1 MEIEDR
7 VAVITGGGG
16 GIGSAVARRWMA
28 DGARAVVVAD
38 RNGDAARAVGAEIG
52 GLGVELDVT
61 DEAAVVALVE
71 RVEDELGPI
80 DIFFS
85 NAGAGGAGGGVEAP
99 NEAWQAQW
107 ELHVMAHVY
116 AARAVL
122 PSMTARG
129 EGYLVH
135 TASAAGL
142 LAAVGSAPYS
152 VTKAACIKLAETIAI
167 AHGDDGIGVS
177 VLCPQGVNTAMAP
190 RQLGDGGTDGI
201 VEPEYVADVV
211 TEAIREGRFLILPH
225 PEVQTYVER
234 KAGDPDRWLA
244 GHAPPPR
251 PLARPADELTTKRQR
266 RRVVS
271 RRDARDAELVARR
284 ALATTASTATR
295 RNEHDDTDPSATSA
309 RQIPNDSSAHG
320 ASSAP
325 GRSST

>member
-1 MEIEDR
+1 MEIRDR

-16 GIGSAVARRWMA
+16 GIGSALARRWAA
-28 DGARAVVVAD
+28 DGARAVVVVD
-38 RNGDAARAVGAEIG
+38 RDAAAAEAAAATYG
-52 GLGVELDVT
+52 GLGLGVDVT

-71 RVEDELGPI
+71 RVERELGPI

-85 NAGAGGAGGGVEAP
+85 NAGAGGAGGGVEAS
-99 NEAWQAQW
+99 NAAWQAQW

-122 PSMTARG
+122 PSMLARG

-152 VTKAACIKLAETIAI
+152 VTKAACIKLAETISI
-167 AHGDDGIGVS
+167 AHGDQGIGVS

-201 VEPEYVADVV
+201 VEPEYVAEVV
-211 TEAIREGRFLILPH
+211 TEAVRTGRFLILPH

-234 KAGDPDRWLA
+234 KAADPDRWL
-244 GHAPPPR
+244 GGMR
-251 PLARPADELTTKRQR
+251 RLR
-266 RRVVS
+266 RRS
-271 RRDARDAELVARR
+271 LD
-284 ALATTASTATR
+284 LA
-295 RNEHDDTDPSATSA
+295 
-309 RQIPNDSSAHG
+309 G
-320 ASSAP
+320 
-325 GRSST
+325 G

>member
-1 MEIEDR
+1 MEIKDR
-7 VAVITGGGG
+7 VAIVTGGGG

-28 DGARAVVVAD
+28 DGARAVIVAD
-38 RNGDAARAVGAEIG
+38 RNGDAARSVGASIG
-52 GLGVELDVT
+52 CLGVELDVT
-61 DEAAVVALVE
+61 DESAIITLVE
-71 RVEDELGPI
+71 RVEREIGPI

-85 NAGAGGAGGGVEAP
+85 NAGAGAGGGVEAP

-116 AARAVL
+116 AARAVI

-129 EGYLVH
+129 SGYLIQ

-201 VEPEYVADVV
+201 VEPEHVAEVV
-211 TEAIREGRFLILPH
+211 TAAMREGRFLILPH

-234 KAGDPDRWLA
+234 KAADPTRWLT
-244 GHAPPPR
+244 GMR
-251 PLARPADELTTKRQR
+251 RLR
-266 RRVVS
+266 RRS
-271 RRDARDAELVARR
+271 LEL
-284 ALATTASTATR
+284 LDGAT
-295 RNEHDDTDPSATSA
+295 
-309 RQIPNDSSAHG
+309 ND
-320 ASSAP
+320 
-325 GRSST
+325 R

>member
-1 MEIEDR
+1 MEIEGR

-16 GIGSAVARRWMA
+16 GIGSAVARRWQEG
-28 DGARAVVVAD
+28 GARAVVVVD
-38 RNGDAARAVGAEIG
+38 RDGDAVRAVGTE
-52 GLGVELDVT
+52 LGCLAVELDVT
-61 DEAAVVALVE
+61 DEPAVAGLVE
-71 RVEDELGPI
+71 RVEHELGPI

-85 NAGAGGAGGGVEAP
+85 NAGAGFGGGGIEAP
-99 NEAWQAQW
+99 NQTWQASW

-116 AARAVL
+116 AARAVI

-190 RQLGDGGTDGI
+190 RQLGDGATDGI
-201 VEPEYVADVV
+201 VEPAYVADVL
-211 TEAIREGRFLILPH
+211 TEAMAEGRFLVLPH

-234 KAGDPDRWLA
+234 KASDPDRWLR
-244 GHAPPPR
+244 GMR
-251 PLARPADELTTKRQR
+251 KLR
-266 RRVVS
+266 RRSLDVLS
-271 RRDARDAELVARR
+271 G
-284 ALATTASTATR
+284 
-295 RNEHDDTDPSATSA
+295 
-309 RQIPNDSSAHG
+309 Q
-320 ASSAP
+320 
-325 GRSST
+325 

>member
-1 MEIEDR
+1 MELKDR

-16 GIGSAVARRWMA
+16 GIGSAVARKWTA
-28 DGARAVVVAD
+28 EGARGVVVVD
-38 RNGDAARAVGAEIG
+38 RDEDAAKRVGDEIG
-52 GLGVELDVT
+52 GLGLGVDVT
-61 DEAAVVALVE
+61 DEQAIIALVD
-71 RVEDELGPI
+71 RVENEMGPI

-85 NAGAGGAGGGVEAP
+85 NAGAGGAGGLVEAS
-99 NEAWQAQW
+99 NDAWQKQW

-122 PSMTARG
+122 PSMLARG

-152 VTKAACIKLAETIAI
+152 VTKAACIKLAETISI

-201 VEPEYVADVV
+201 VEPDYVADVV
-211 TEAIREGRFLILPH
+211 TDAVREGRFLILPH

-234 KAGDPDRWLA
+234 KAQDPDRWLK
-244 GHAPPPR
+244 GMR
-251 PLARPADELTTKRQR
+251 RLR
-266 RRVVS
+266 RRS
-271 RRDARDAELVARR
+271 QDR
-284 ALATTASTATR
+284 
-295 RNEHDDTDPSATSA
+295 
-309 RQIPNDSSAHG
+309 
-320 ASSAP
+320 
-325 GRSST
+325 